1 VADVGGLIH
10 PRPAWQDGLKWI
22 ERSGLKEVDRK
33 KSIEKDALQSAAS
46 T

>member
-1 VADVGGLIH
+1 LID
-10 PRPAWQDGLKWI
+10 PRPVWQDGLKWI
-22 ERSGLKEVDRK
+22 EITKWIGL

>member
-1 VADVGGLIH
+1 MRRIDGATSGL
-10 PRPAWQDGLKWI
+10 AGCLKWI
-22 ERSGLKEVDRK
+22 ET

>member
-1 VADVGGLIH
+1 LTHSRLVCL
-10 PRPAWQDGLKWI
+10 DGLKWF
-22 ERSGLKEVDRK
+22 ET